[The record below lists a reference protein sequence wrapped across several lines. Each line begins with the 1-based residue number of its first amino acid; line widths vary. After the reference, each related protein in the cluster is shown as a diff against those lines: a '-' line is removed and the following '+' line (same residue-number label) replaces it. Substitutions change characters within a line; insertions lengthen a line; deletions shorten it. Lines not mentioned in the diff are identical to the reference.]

1 MSFLVIILDEQRSS
15 TELVPKPTID
25 FAVFL
30 ALFSEARSFVPTW
43 NITWHGLFSR
53 RQGLLTLPLMHSF
66 WQTYTLCLFSVF
78 LHISHPW
85 TCLMMLSTSIKIL
98 ANSANTKSRPFQV
111 KIYCSKF
118 IIDRLQSWCY
128 LTFLFSLFVT
138 SRNLLF
144 GVFLTRENSRKYQA
158 SVTERCIS
166 FNKRSGMFRQN
177 LLKVPMK
184 N

>member
-1 MSFLVIILDEQRSS
+1 MAKS
-15 TELVPKPTID
+15 TID

-30 ALFSEARSFVPTW
+30 ALFSEARSFVPAL

-53 RQGLLTLPLMHSF
+53 RQGLSTLPLMHSF
-66 WQTYTLCLFSVF
+66 WQTYTLCLFSIF

-85 TCLMMLSTSIKIL
+85 TCLIMLSTSIKIL

-118 IIDRLQSWCY
+118 IVDRLQLWCY

-144 GVFLTRENSRKYQA
+144 GVFLTRKNSRNRR
-158 SVTERCIS
+158 VTEGGATGANAPAQRKWCPLYLCQK
-166 FNKRSGMFRQN
+166 NKSVKK
-177 LLKVPMK
+177 LTKYI
-184 N
+184 